1 VIVELWISASTNP
14 SGDVRIVVLTSSYP
28 RFAGDIAGIFVA
40 EHVALLR
47 LAGHDVDVLTWA
59 SSGPAAQEGVEY
71 VRYAPD
77 ALQTL
82 FYGAGAP
89 ENLQTPAKA
98 LLVPQAMAA
107 MLRAGLK
114 AARGADLVIGHWLVP
129 SGLIARQIGQQLQIP
144 SLVIGHSGGVHAL
157 ARLPKSAGRRLAQRI
172 CAGPL
177 TLPSL
182 PLKAKLDRVL
192 DDDSRAQILSM
203 GFHAAES
210 LAEKVPRGLFMGRL
224 VPIKAP
230 HVMIKASALSGVHV
244 DVAGDGPLRKDLEKL
259 ARDLSA
265 PVTFHGVVGGQQKAD
280 LIGRA
285 SAFVLPSTRINDR
298 HEGLPVSLLEA
309 AAGGAIPLLGDLPG
323 TESFTPE
330 SWQSPTTV
338 NDWAAA
344 LLHATTPLPS
354 LREQIKREAKST
366 SWNALNERWISTISA
381 AAEGRLG
388 PGFPKLAE

>member
-28 RFAGDIAGIFVA
+28 QFPGDIAGIFVA
-40 EHVALLR
+40 EHVAILR
-47 LAGHDVDVLTWA
+47 LAGHQVDVLTWA
-59 SSGPAAQEGVEY
+59 SSGVAEQDGVQR

-89 ENLQTPAKA
+89 ENLHAPAKA

-114 AARGADLVIGHWLVP
+114 AARGADLVIGHWLLP
-129 SGLIARQIGQQLQIP
+129 GGWIARQIGQRLQIP

-157 ARLPKSAGRRLAQRI
+157 HRLPKSAGRRLAQII
-172 CAGPL
+172 CDGPL

-192 DDDSRAQILSM
+192 GDDSQAQILSM
-203 GFHAAES
+203 GFHASES
-210 LAEKVPRGLFMGRL
+210 PTEKVPRGLFMGRL

-230 HVMIKASALSGVHV
+230 HVMIEASALSGVHV
-244 DVAGDGPLRKDLEKL
+244 DVAGDGPLRKQLEDL
-259 ARDLSA
+259 ARDLDA
-265 PVTFHGVVGGQQKAD
+265 PVTFHGVVGGQRKAD

-285 SAFVLPSTRINDR
+285 SAFVLPSIRIHDR

-309 AAGGAIPLLGDLPG
+309 TAGGAIPLLGDLPG

-330 SWQSPTTV
+330 LWQSPTTS

-354 LREQIKREAKST
+354 LREQVKNEAKSRT
-366 SWNALNERWISTISA
+366 WDALNERWISTIASA
-381 AAEGRLG
+381 VEGHLG
-388 PGFPKLAE
+388 PGFPKWAE